1 MKKLF
6 AVVLIASIVVVLIIS
21 FSIYQTMK
29 QKIEYEVLNIG
40 ELPEQFQ
47 NEIARDSESNGFS
60 LHDDEKYTYIVYR
73 AKHTEYEYITTDL
86 SVHKQKGAYIITS
99 IVDWAADGSKIGYE
113 KAIKFEKVSKDDIVL
128 EEQDKR

>member
-6 AVVLIASIVVVLIIS
+6 VVVSTVSIVVLLIIS
-21 FSIYQTMK
+21 FSNYQTMK
-29 QKIEYEVLNIG
+29 QKVEYEVLNIG

-60 LHDDEKYTYIVYR
+60 LHDDEKYTYILYR
-73 AKHTEYEYITTDL
+73 ANHTEYEYITTDL
-86 SVHKQKGAYIITS
+86 SVHQKNGTYIITS
-99 IVDWAADGSKIGYE
+99 LVNWAADDSKICYE
-113 KAIKFEKVSKDDIVL
+113 KAIKFEKVSEDDIVL